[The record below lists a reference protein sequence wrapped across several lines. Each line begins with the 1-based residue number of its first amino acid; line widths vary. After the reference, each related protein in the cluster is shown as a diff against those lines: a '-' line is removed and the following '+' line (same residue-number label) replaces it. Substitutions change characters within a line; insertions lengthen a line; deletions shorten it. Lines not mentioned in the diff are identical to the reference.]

1 MRVVGRNLFIT
12 LRMLKSAGIEV
23 DLALV
28 DDEVRVFVKHP
39 QPGEPPLRASF
50 SGAELDRAAN
60 WVAACVVHCYPKSE
74 LAKVWAV
81 IATAMAPLAR

>member
-1 MRVVGRNLFIT
+1 MTVVGRNLFIT
-12 LRMLKSAGIEV
+12 LRMVRSAGIEV

-28 DDEVRVFVKHP
+28 GDEVRLFVKHP
-39 QPGEPPLRASF
+39 EPGERALRASF

-60 WVAACVVHCYPKSE
+60 WVAACVVHFYPKSD

-81 IATAMAPLAR
+81 IANAMAPLTR